1 MRASSVRF
9 SQPWQYYALLDI
21 FSKFR
26 TEHDIAEKAMIY
38 AACSA
43 HEGSERDFYQTIQ
56 LTGLVTGATRVQG
69 SFNHQADRRKSSSA
83 HL

>member
-1 MRASSVRF
+1 MLNTMRASSVRF

-26 TEHDIAEKAMIY
+26 TEHDIAGKAMIY

-43 HEGSERDFYQTIQ
+43 MRARNAISTKPI
-56 LTGLVTGATRVQG
+56 
-69 SFNHQADRRKSSSA
+69 S
-83 HL
+83 